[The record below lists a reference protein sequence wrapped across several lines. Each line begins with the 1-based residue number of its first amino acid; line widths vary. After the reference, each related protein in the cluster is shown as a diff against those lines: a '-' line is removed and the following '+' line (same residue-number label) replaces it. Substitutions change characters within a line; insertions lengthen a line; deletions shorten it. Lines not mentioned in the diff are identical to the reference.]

1 MNRRVLLNPIAYAIE
16 GAGKLPAEQRAAIVA
31 GNLAALTA
39 LREGHATRDQFD
51 RLTQALL
58 IADELRAHG
67 LARDHTD
74 TFAAAIDALAAVL
87 ARTERTGGRYIARG
101 PELTAIDDAVFVHS
115 VQIEHVALS
124 EMERAQRRLGAQ
136 WRQQRRA
143 TA

>member
-1 MNRRVLLNPIAYAIE
+1 MSRPILLNPVAYAIE
-16 GAGKLPAEQRAAIVA
+16 GACKLPPEQRAAIVA
-31 GNLAALTA
+31 GNTAALTA

-67 LARDHTD
+67 LARDHAD
-74 TFAAAIDALAAVL
+74 TFATAIDALAAIL
-87 ARTERTGGRYIARG
+87 ARMERTGGRYVARG

-115 VQIEHVALS
+115 VQIENVALS

>member
-1 MNRRVLLNPIAYAIE
+1 MSRHVLLNPVAYAIE
-16 GAGKLPAEQRAAIVA
+16 GAGKLPPEQRAAIVA
-31 GNLAALTA
+31 GNTAALTA

-58 IADELRAHG
+58 IADDLRAHG
-67 LARDHTD
+67 LARDHAD
-74 TFAAAIDALAAVL
+74 TFVKAIDALAAIL
-87 ARTERTGGRYIARG
+87 ARTDKTAGRYIARG

-115 VQIEHVALS
+115 VQIEHAALS
-124 EMERAQRRLGAQ
+124 EMESAQRRLGAQ